1 MKQVKFIK
9 LKERDLLFH
18 GSFSDIPRWNE
29 SLPPLLSHST
39 LLTLVKQHKAERA
52 LDSLPTCECTFLQET
67 RSSWTPPEAL
77 AESLTHSVLSQGL
90 WGWLSKCK
98 VHSWSSVYAVICLL
112 WFTGPPGWQAILSR
126 CVCKSQFPGHFSGS
140 EIVSHKYRET

>member
-90 WGWLSKCK
+90 WG
-98 VHSWSSVYAVICLL
+98 
-112 WFTGPPGWQAILSR
+112 
-126 CVCKSQFPGHFSGS
+126 
-140 EIVSHKYRET
+140 